1 MANEAIR
8 NAIRDAG
15 LKQWEVADAYG
26 LCEGNFCRLLRH
38 ELTDER
44 RQRVEAAIEKAKA
57 GKEDV

>member
-8 NAIRDAG
+8 NAIREAG

>member
-8 NAIRDAG
+8 NAIREAG

-26 LCEGNFCRLLRH
+26 LCEGNFYRLLRH